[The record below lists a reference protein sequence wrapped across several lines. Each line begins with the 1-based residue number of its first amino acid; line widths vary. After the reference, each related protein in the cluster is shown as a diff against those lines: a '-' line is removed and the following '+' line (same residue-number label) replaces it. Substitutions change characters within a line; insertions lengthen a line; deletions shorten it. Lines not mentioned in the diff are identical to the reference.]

1 MPKKV
6 LTIGGAL
13 EDIFIEFQDPY
24 MLHMHLKD
32 RDQSFIALEE
42 GKKITVDS
50 VNSFVGGG
58 AANTATSFKRLGFDA
73 QAFFKIGTDSAG
85 DLIIQQMMKENV
97 NLENIIRTT
106 QEQTGIS
113 FIIPCSSGDKSALVY
128 RGANL
133 TLTQQEIPLSMI
145 DDCDQLYI
153 TSLSFNLAKLLP
165 YVAQYAKKNK
175 KRVAA
180 NPGSYQ
186 VRNGAPDL
194 IQALPSIDTLILNS
208 YEATLL
214 MNSLLENKT
223 KESTS
228 IDVAPVKKNKKL
240 PLLLQKPITIEQS
253 CFMLPL
259 YFREILS
266 RGPQIVVVT
275 NGAEGVYAATENSLY
290 FYPSPGGKVIS
301 TVGAGDS
308 FGSAFVAWLLHG
320 KSIEE
325 ALVAGTLN
333 SSSVLR
339 HIGTQTGL
347 LTQNELEQQLKKA
360 DYQLLQKFK
369 L

>member
-13 EDIFIEFQDPY
+13 HDIFIEFDDPY

-32 RDQSFIALEE
+32 RDQSFITLEE

-58 AANTATSFKRLGFDA
+58 AANAATSFKRLGFETE
-73 QAFFKIGTDSAG
+73 AFFKIGADPTG
-85 DLIIQQMMKENV
+85 DFIIKQMSKEKV
-97 NLENIIRTT
+97 NLDHIIRTP
-106 QEQTGIS
+106 QEQTGVS
-113 FIIPCSSGDKSALVY
+113 FIIPCPSGNKAALVY

-133 TLTQQEIPLSMI
+133 TLTQKEIPLSII
-145 DDCDQLYI
+145 DSCDQLYI
-153 TSLSFNLAKLLP
+153 TSLSFDLAKLLP
-165 YVAQYAKKNK
+165 YIVAYAKKK
-175 KRVAA
+175 KKMVAV
-180 NPGSYQ
+180 NPGSNQ
-186 VRNGAPDL
+186 VRNGALDL

-208 YEATLL
+208 YESRLL
-214 MNSLLENKT
+214 MSSLIENKS
-223 KESTS
+223 KESAH
-228 IDVAPVKKNKKL
+228 IQAKPIKKTKNM
-240 PLLLQKPITIEQS
+240 PNLLQEPITFQQS
-253 CFMLPL
+253 CFSLPL

-275 NGAEGVYAATENSLY
+275 NGSEGVYAASGNTIY
-290 FYPSPGGKVIS
+290 FYPSPKIKVVS

-308 FGSAFVAWLLHG
+308 FGSAFIASLLHG

-325 ALVAGTLN
+325 ALIAGTLN
-333 SSSVLR
+333 SSSVLG

-347 LTQNELEQQLKKA
+347 LTKKELEQQLKNA
-360 DYQLLQKFK
+360 NYSRLQKFK